1 VTFDGRRIVYLDRVI
16 VDLRDKWGL
25 DGKAECR
32 IDPAA
37 QRMTMMGELLERWSR
52 DGVIYPLRS

>member
-1 VTFDGRRIVYLDRVI
+1 VTFDGRRIVYLDGVI

-37 QRMTMMGELLERWSR
+37 QRMTMMGELLER
-52 DGVIYPLRS
+52 